1 MLASVLAHPRP
12 HRPYSNTLRSVRQ
25 MVGEIKGPVDFWAGE
40 TSDTREELLDKF
52 CDACSLNAN
61 DKTENT

>member
-1 MLASVLAHPRP
+1 
-12 HRPYSNTLRSVRQ
+12 